1 METIVVIS
9 VLSITLM
16 LLFGSYSYIL
26 RKSRSKNTFDTSETV
41 YKTYYV
47 RSLIE
52 NYKKEHNRT
61 GNSVEVYANDHLNQ
75 KGECTKQTYGSYYSF
90 ICDLSNDNYN
100 GYLKQIKIAFEVDK
114 FYYLNPKQ
122 IVNNAKEQAT
132 IDANYEKQQKDV
144 IADDYKR
151 LKQEIGEFRSHM
163 QAMLQKQIDN
173 LNDDE
178 WQQALDEYFN
188 TDRFYP
194 DDGSEPIPVA
204 DDEDIEDDDDEVIE
218 QDDVDKQALD
228 DVNSYQDPSEG
239 EEESKPMTGDSPNT
253 EQIDVS
259 KPVPKKRS
267 GTTIVFPDYYKD
279 K

>member
-1 METIVVIS
+1 MIS
-9 VLSITLM
+9 AQEAADI
-16 LLFGSYSYIL
+16 I
-26 RKSRSKNTFDTSETV
+26 
-41 YKTYYV
+41 
-47 RSLIE
+47 
-52 NYKKEHNRT
+52 KEKAHQ
-61 GNSVEVYANDHLNQ
+61 EAD
-75 KGECTKQTYGSYYSF
+75 
-90 ICDLSNDNYN
+90 D
-100 GYLKQIKIAFEVDK
+100 
-114 FYYLNPKQ
+114 

-218 QDDVDKQALD
+218 QDDVDKQAPD

-239 EEESKPMTGDSPNT
+239 EEEPKPMTGDSSDT
-253 EQIDVS
+253 EQVDVP
-259 KPVPKKRS
+259 KPAPKKRS
-267 GTTIVFPDYYKD
+267 GTTIVFPDDYKD

>member
-1 METIVVIS
+1 MADEKTQVNQLTPMDIHNKEFKHRGRNGYDRYEVDSFLDKIVDNYGDALDEVVDLKNEIVS
-9 VLSITLM
+9 LNTKVEQLQEKADA
-16 LLFGSYSYIL
+16 YDEK
-26 RKSRSKNTFDTSETV
+26 RKQLQD
-41 YKTYYV
+41 
-47 RSLIE
+47 SLISAQE
-52 NYKKEHNRT
+52 AADIIKEKAHQ
-61 GNSVEVYANDHLNQ
+61 EAD
-75 KGECTKQTYGSYYSF
+75 
-90 ICDLSNDNYN
+90 D
-100 GYLKQIKIAFEVDK
+100 
-114 FYYLNPKQ
+114 

-151 LKQEIGEFRSHM
+151 LKQKIGEFRSHM

-218 QDDVDKQALD
+218 QDDVDKQAPD

-239 EEESKPMTGDSPNT
+239 EEEPKPMTGDSPNT

-259 KPVPKKRS
+259 KPAPKKRS
-267 GTTIVFPDYYKD
+267 GTTIVFPDDYKD